1 MLPTCHCSVAISPI
15 RPGMEAVAGFKSWP
29 SMWLLAAMLWLATPQ
44 AASAQQADTYSW
56 KVVQHDGRDYVTL
69 QGLKEF
75 YRFQQ
80 FVREGRSARLVS
92 PALTMEMSVGSQELL
107 INNVKFILS
116 FPIIEQG
123 GETLMSR
130 LDLAKIVDPVLRPAF
145 IRNIR
150 PFTTVVIDPGHGG
163 HDTGARSTYGTEK
176 DYVLDLGTR
185 LQRLLVEQG
194 FNVVMTRE
202 TDVFVSLGDRVKIA
216 NEHEDAIF
224 ISLHFNAASNRSAR
238 GIETFALS
246 PQGASSAYGA
256 RANDGSAFT
265 GNLRDA
271 ENIALATAV
280 HASVLHYLP
289 STDRGIKRA
298 RWAVL
303 RGIELPGILFEGGF
317 LSNSEDARLIAS
329 PAHRQRMAQAIGA
342 AVVSYRNALRR

>member
-1 MLPTCHCSVAISPI
+1 MSSADCRPI
-15 RPGMEAVAGFKSWP
+15 NPARHPLLRAGCVLT
-29 SMWLLAAMLWLATPQ
+29 WLLLTGLWPGSATP
-44 AASAQQADTYSW
+44 AGAQQAAPFSW
-56 KVVQHDGRDYVTL
+56 NVIQHDGRDYVTL
-69 QGLKEF
+69 QDVKRF
-75 YRFQQ
+75 YRFQD
-80 FVREGRSARLVS
+80 FVRQGRAARLVA

-116 FPIIEQG
+116 FPVIERG
-123 GETLMSR
+123 GHTLMSR

-145 IRNIR
+145 IRNSR
-150 PFTTVVIDPGHGG
+150 PFDTVVIDPGHGG

-176 DYVLDLGTR
+176 DYALDLGRR
-185 LQRLLVEQG
+185 LQRHLVSQG
-194 FNVVMTRE
+194 FTVVMTRE

-216 NEHEDAIF
+216 NEHPDAIF

-280 HASVLHYLP
+280 HASVLHHLP

-317 LSNSEDARLIAS
+317 LSNAEDARLIAQ
-329 PAHRQRMAQAIGA
+329 PAHRERMSQAIAA